1 MKRNARLSSLEIS
14 KEGKYKSLV
23 KGDFI
28 LSRSRRLWVGEFQEA
43 IFKEKIFRIFFTQ
56 KNVFSL
62 ATKYKTDADAGSSSN
77 MVSSQPGVPLGLQS
91 WSARSKNTF
100 VAAHRMSRWK
110 KPRTSE

>member
-43 IFKEKIFRIFFTQ
+43 IFKEKSDEKSSGFFSHKKRSRDPQSYKAANIKVVCSVVSPQVLYQKPKRI
-56 KNVFSL
+56 KINKLRVES
-62 ATKYKTDADAGSSSN
+62 
-77 MVSSQPGVPLGLQS
+77 
-91 WSARSKNTF
+91 
-100 VAAHRMSRWK
+100 
-110 KPRTSE
+110 

>member
-43 IFKEKIFRIFFTQ
+43 IFKEKSSGFFSH
-56 KNVFSL
+56 KKMSFS
-62 ATKYKTDADAGSSSN
+62 
-77 MVSSQPGVPLGLQS
+77 
-91 WSARSKNTF
+91 
-100 VAAHRMSRWK
+100 
-110 KPRTSE
+110 